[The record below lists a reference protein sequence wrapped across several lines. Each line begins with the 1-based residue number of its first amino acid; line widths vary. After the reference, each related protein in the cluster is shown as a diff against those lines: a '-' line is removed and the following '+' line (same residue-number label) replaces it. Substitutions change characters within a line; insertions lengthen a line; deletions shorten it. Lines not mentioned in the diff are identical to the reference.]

1 MVGVCGVGI
10 YVLGATARRRRRDAY
25 GVPNLTPTVDR
36 DTLVLGLAAVFAGI
50 SMLLVVLGFAYQLFL
65 LVVAVPFVVATYLMW
80 DHASGRF
87 EARIRQERT
96 RNRAR
101 ARANDA
107 SRGPNDFRG
116 FGPGRRSAAGDTGG
130 AGGRGTGRRSRRVD
144 PSTANRP
151 SAREAYRTLGL
162 DPSATASDV
171 KDAYRRKVKEV
182 HPDTESGSE
191 EAFKRVNRAYERLS
205 D

>member
-1 MVGVCGVGI
+1 M
-10 YVLGATARRRRRDAY
+10 
-25 GVPNLTPTVDR
+25 DR

-87 EARIRQERT
+87 EARIREGRT
-96 RNRAR
+96 RRRAR
-101 ARANDA
+101 TGPNDA

-116 FGPGRRSAAGDTGG
+116 FGPGRRAAAGDTGG
-130 AGGRGTGRRSRRVD
+130 AGGRRTDRRSRRAD
-144 PSTANRP
+144 PSTTNRP
-151 SAREAYRTLGL
+151 SVRDAYRTLGL

-182 HPDTESGSE
+182 HPDTDSGSE